1 MHELE
6 RVDDDLVGAAGRVA
20 VTARQGPA
28 AVVTVVRRRRG
39 AVRGAVRR
47 ERDRAHA
54 RHGDALGVERG
65 AHDVVDR
72 VDGGV
77 DEHVRQLLAGR
88 RRHLR
93 ALVEALRLEVE
104 EQVAAALRLRARA
117 DVDVDHAR
125 ALLLGGGSVV
135 GDDERDLRLR
145 VELVQVLGRGEVSPA
160 SVGCDVM
167 LVLAVTA
174 RQRRVEQAA
183 RPVVDVAAAHAA
195 LEAELVARRRVGRV
209 EGRLA
214 FAAAAVAAARGVLP
228 PQRRVE
234 LGSAH
239 ELFEAQPELAAAG
252 VLGAGRDARDR
263 HLRFRERVVDNLPAR
278 RAAPVRRRFLDNHTV
293 L

>member
-6 RVDDDLVGAAGRVA
+6 RADDDLVGAAGRVA

-28 AVVTVVRRRRG
+28 AVVTMVRRRRG

-72 VDGGV
+72 VDGGA

-145 VELVQVLGRGEVSPA
+145 VELVAGTWGVSRSVRGRKA
-160 SVGCDVM
+160 SSDSSSSSTSGNSTGMVESSAATRCRPLRVRQDEKASTQRPH
-167 LVLAVTA
+167 LA
-174 RQRRVEQAA
+174 
-183 RPVVDVAAAHAA
+183 
-195 LEAELVARRRVGRV
+195 
-209 EGRLA
+209 
-214 FAAAAVAAARGVLP
+214 
-228 PQRRVE
+228 
-234 LGSAH
+234 
-239 ELFEAQPELAAAG
+239 
-252 VLGAGRDARDR
+252 
-263 HLRFRERVVDNLPAR
+263 
-278 RAAPVRRRFLDNHTV
+278 
-293 L
+293 